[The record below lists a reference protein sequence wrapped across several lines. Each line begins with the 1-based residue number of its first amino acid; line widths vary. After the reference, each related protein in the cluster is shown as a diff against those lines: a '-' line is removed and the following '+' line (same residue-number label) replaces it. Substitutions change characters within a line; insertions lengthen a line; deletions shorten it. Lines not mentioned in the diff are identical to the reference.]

1 MKKLTVAMVFVCMVA
16 LIGCA
21 SLAQEK
27 AASPLWQAGNVRDK
41 IVVCSDIHLG
51 IEDAY
56 SETVG
61 NRRYFVEFLERLA
74 TTTDVRELVIDGDF
88 LDEWY
93 LPLSYVETDRAE
105 FYKAVIEN
113 NPRVFE
119 AIGDVIASGIKVVY
133 VVGNHD
139 MSVDAGMIRALVPG
153 LVVETDRPGV
163 GVYITGDRNE
173 IAIEHGHRYDVYS
186 APDTITNKAITK
198 GQTLFPTGYFY
209 ARYAADWVI
218 SGKPSFVADI
228 PVITDVPDKKTNED
242 QFFAYAYYRTLA
254 TEFSRITLGNK
265 FGDKIFNIRID
276 GYDGTYSVQ
285 DMFPVLNDKGEIS
298 APMLFPNYQ
307 RTWDARQDA
316 NGVKVKTNFGEAVM
330 GALGGGYFEK
340 QARMQYSVD
349 KAGSETEVVVF
360 GHTHIPEFHEYGGN
374 RYYINTGT
382 WIDHNT
388 NYKDKDGSLLSRTFA
403 VITTGTSDTVD
414 IYQYRED
421 GSLRDMKEQFL
432 ADGMK

>member
-1 MKKLTVAMVFVCMVA
+1 MRQLFLHISGKSDQISGFGYLMQIYGYTRYDVPERR
-16 LIGCA
+16 
-21 SLAQEK
+21 SLREK
-27 AASPLWQAGNVRDK
+27 TDCCHGVRLYDRADRLCVSRTGKSCFAVVEGGDVRDK

-113 NPRVFE
+113 NPHVFE

-198 GQTLFPTGYFY
+198 GQTLFPPGYFY

-298 APMLFPNYQ
+298 ARCSFRIISGPGMP
-307 RTWDARQDA
+307 
-316 NGVKVKTNFGEAVM
+316 
-330 GALGGGYFEK
+330 
-340 QARMQYSVD
+340 ARMQM
-349 KAGSETEVVVF
+349 E
-360 GHTHIPEFHEYGGN
+360 
-374 RYYINTGT
+374 
-382 WIDHNT
+382 
-388 NYKDKDGSLLSRTFA
+388 
-403 VITTGTSDTVD
+403 
-414 IYQYRED
+414 
-421 GSLRDMKEQFL
+421 
-432 ADGMK
+432 